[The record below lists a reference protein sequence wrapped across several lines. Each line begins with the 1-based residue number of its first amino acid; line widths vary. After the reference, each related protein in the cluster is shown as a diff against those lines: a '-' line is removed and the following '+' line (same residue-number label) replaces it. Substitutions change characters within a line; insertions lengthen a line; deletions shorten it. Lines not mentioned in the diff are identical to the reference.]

1 MSCHCSKNR
10 NRLALLVDRASVDDL
25 PEDVRRI
32 LANCPTCREHYEL
45 LRAAIGSLRE
55 TQSGNSVQLEKSLWP
70 KLSDRLPEP
79 FPQVS
84 RYQEWKQK
92 FVPIFSVTA
101 ACLALLVVFMGQQP
115 SRNKDRV
122 YQTTV
127 NRGSAYSPFL
137 QYSASFNEG
146 ESASQQ
152 SHPGSSYIDPFSQDL
167 YFYPEIDS
175 DFPDAEMLDAHLKE
189 LLRQQKRLHPEIE

>member
-10 NRLALLVDRASVDDL
+10 NRLALLVDRACADEL

-55 TQSGNSVQLEKSLWP
+55 TQNGDSVQLEKSLWP

-79 FPQVS
+79 YPQVS

-92 FVPIFSVTA
+92 FVPVFSVAA
-101 ACLALLVVFMGQQP
+101 ACLALLVVFMGRQP
-115 SRNKDRV
+115 SRKEHRV

-127 NRGSAYSPFL
+127 NRGSAYSPF
-137 QYSASFNEG
+137 QYSASFDER
-146 ESASQQ
+146 ESASQRSYPGP
-152 SHPGSSYIDPFSQDL
+152 SHVDPFSQKV

-175 DFPDAEMLDAHLKE
+175 DFPDTRMLESKLKE
-189 LLRQQKRLHPEIE
+189 LLQQRRSLHSEIE